1 MASNTANTDT
11 SIDLCMRSMLVQV
24 KRPRR
29 CTDLERVVRRHLAQ
43 LAAIS
48 DSAFLD
54 HANLRILARTLVAD
68 KGSSGWWNAD
78 APSFSLAA
86 LRIGVTEVERR
97 ALGIATAKS
106 TTEFLPYVVLPSAFP
121 SQVFEAV
128 AATLASHNTHE
139 PQLPAPGRNWVWEH
153 RLKPCKATRWLSE
166 RTQTGT
172 VQAPTGSGKSTA
184 ARAFLHAAL
193 AHAYRNARQVRHR
206 ARSVTGIDY
215 RVSSTRRDRQLDATR
230 QARTKL
236 RHNML
241 RRCAGSS
248 CPGQIVTASP
258 RVSRG
263 PNSARE
269 QPTRIRLWGAPTH

>member
-11 SIDLCMRSMLVQV
+11 DSDLCMRSMLVQV

-29 CTDLERVVRRHLAQ
+29 CTDLERVVRRHLVQ

-54 HANLRILARTLVAD
+54 HANLRILTRTLVAD
-68 KGSSGWWNAD
+68 KRSSWWITG
-78 APSFSLAA
+78 APSFGLAA

-97 ALGIATAKS
+97 ALGVATAKS
-106 TTEFLPYVVLPSAFP
+106 ATEIPPYVVLPSAFP

-153 RLKPCKATRWLSE
+153 RLRPYRATRWLPE
-166 RTQTGT
+166 RAQTGT
-172 VQAPTGSGKSTA
+172 VQAPTGSGKSAA
-184 ARAFLHAAL
+184 ARAFLHAL
-193 AHAYRNARQVRHR
+193 AHAYLYARQVRHR

-215 RVSSTRRDRQLDATR
+215 RDSSTRRDRQLDATR
-230 QARTKL
+230 QARTRL
-236 RHNML
+236 RYNML
-241 RRCAGSS
+241 RRCAGSC

-269 QPTRIRLWGAPTH
+269 QPTRIHLWSAPAH